1 MFFKEPPAYFMH
13 RWLHLRRGG
22 CCSPHL
28 SCTCTFGASC
38 NIKYDKDDQDSM
50 LEKKRKDSSPL
61 KIPVIE
67 FSDVYRLN
75 RSERR
80 TAVNM
85 TLFLSGKVS
94 GLKFLMF
101 SIFCCEQVGVGDHI
115 LLYILHLKHADH

>member
-1 MFFKEPPAYFMH
+1 
-13 RWLHLRRGG
+13 
-22 CCSPHL
+22 
-28 SCTCTFGASC
+28 
-38 NIKYDKDDQDSM
+38 M

-61 KIPVIE
+61 KTPVIE

-75 RSERR
+75 RSERC

-85 TLFLSGKVS
+85 TLFLSGEVS